1 MFARAGY
8 LEQAQLALDVYVHRL
23 VGYIGSYIAIL
34 GGVDAL
40 VFTAGVGENADHVR
54 GPVIR
59 RLAALGFELD
69 ESANLVRSKEPRDIS
84 TPESKVRVLVIPTNE
99 ELAMAEET
107 LEVIGAEF

>member
-1 MFARAGY
+1 MTRDG
-8 LEQAQLALDVYVHRL
+8 ALLRTVIDESPD
-23 VGYIGSYIAIL
+23 IIL
-34 GGVDAL
+34 LKDWDGRFLLGNTAL
-40 VFTAGVGENADHVR
+40 
-54 GPVIR
+54 
-59 RLAALGFELD
+59 ALGFELD

>member
-1 MFARAGY
+1 MALAVVGVAAAVLGLITVRLSGHFLPLGTIAWGLSLYYFFGTVESFGGY
-8 LEQAQLALDVYVHRL
+8 
-23 VGYIGSYIAIL
+23 
-34 GGVDAL
+34 
-40 VFTAGVGENADHVR
+40 T

-59 RLAALGFELD
+59 RLEALGFELD

-84 TPESKVRVLVIPTNE
+84 TPGSKVRVLVIPTNE